1 LPGVGPQAFAGR
13 RYLQN
18 GGREGLMKKKYISVA
33 IVALVI
39 IVILSMALYPTVSD
53 YVNSRSQSRAVVGY
67 IDDVAGMDGAH
78 AQALLEA
85 ARVYNQ
91 TLRRKADRFAFT
103 QEETA
108 VYKKLLDTG
117 RGVMGILNIDKIG
130 VKLPIYHGTD
140 EGVLQA
146 GLGHLQGTSLPV
158 GGIGTHSLITGH
170 RGLPSSKLLSNLD
183 KMAEGDVFILHILNE
198 TLTYRVD
205 QITIVEPDEVSAL
218 DIEPTRDYCTIVTC
232 TPYGINSH
240 RLLVRG
246 YRIENALNTALVY
259 ADARQLD
266 KLLTILVFLLPA
278 IPILAAIIGIGCR
291 KIHLQGRF
299 AR

>member
-1 LPGVGPQAFAGR
+1 
-13 RYLQN
+13 
-18 GGREGLMKKKYISVA
+18 MKKNYMAGI
-33 IVALVI
+33 IVTLVI
-39 IVILSMALYPTVSD
+39 IAILSMALYPTVSD
-53 YVNSRSQSRAVVGY
+53 YVNSRSQSRAVAGY
-67 IDDVAGMDGAH
+67 IDDVAGMDDTH

-85 ARVYNQ
+85 AREYNQ
-91 TLRRKADRFAFT
+91 FLRRKTDRFEFT

-108 VYKKLLDTG
+108 EYKKLLDTG

-146 GLGHLQGTSLPV
+146 GLGHLQGSSLPV
-158 GGIGTHSLITGH
+158 GGIGTHALITGH

-183 KMAEGDVFILHILNE
+183 KMAEGDVFILHVLGE

-205 QITIVEPDEVSAL
+205 QITVVEPDEVSAL
-218 DIEPTRDYCTIVTC
+218 DIDPTRDYCTIVTC

-246 YRIENALNTALVY
+246 HRIENARNTEFVY

-266 KLLTILVFLLPA
+266 KLLTILVFILPA
-278 IPILAAIIGIGCR
+278 IPILAIIIAIGCR
-291 KIHLQGRF
+291 KIHPQGRF
-299 AR
+299 ARC

>member
-1 LPGVGPQAFAGR
+1 
-13 RYLQN
+13 
-18 GGREGLMKKKYISVA
+18 VA
-33 IVALVI
+33 
-39 IVILSMALYPTVSD
+39 
-53 YVNSRSQSRAVVGY
+53 GY
-67 IDDVAGMDGAH
+67 IDDVAGMDGART
-78 AQALLEA
+78 QALLEA
-85 ARVYNQ
+85 AHEYNQ
-91 TLRRKADRFAFT
+91 TLRRKADRFTFT

-108 VYKKLLDTG
+108 EYKTLLDTG

-146 GLGHLQGTSLPV
+146 GLGHLQGSSLPV

-183 KMAEGDVFILHILNE
+183 KMAEGDVFILHILSE

-205 QITIVEPDEVSAL
+205 QITVVEPDEVSAL
-218 DIEPTRDYCTIVTC
+218 DIEPTKDHCTIVTC

-246 YRIENALNTALVY
+246 QRIENARNTALVY

-278 IPILAAIIGIGCR
+278 IPILAVIIGIGCR
-291 KIHLQGRF
+291 KIHMQGRF